1 MTTVDSLI
9 VGFYLERSEKMHV
22 LKFTTGFAEKVRST
36 RAWLKEYHQI
46 VKNGHLHVLDPND
59 YNAPWIPS
67 ENIFI
72 MEDASVHFTLSTWSK
87 NRFTK
92 LQGS

>member
-9 VGFYLERSEKMHV
+9 VGFYLEKSEKMHV
-22 LKFTTGFAEKVRST
+22 LKFTTGFAEKVSST
-36 RAWLKEYHQI
+36 RDWLKEYHQI
-46 VKNGHLHVLDPND
+46 VKNGYLHVLDPND

-92 LQGS
+92 SQGS